1 MEPHKRRQ
9 VITALLQESG
19 EVTIEDLAIRLNV
32 SENTVRNDLTA
43 MEAENLL
50 RRIRGGAI
58 PVENDT
64 RINNLMFATRSRVE
78 QDSKRQIGY
87 WAAQLVHDGDAIIL
101 DASSTVYHLATF
113 LQDRRNLTVL
123 TNGLDVALL
132 LAKKPSNKLIL
143 ASNIVRSDGLAT
155 IGVINPDLRSNF
167 FAAKCFMSCAGFTVE
182 RGAMDIDVDEV
193 PLKAQ
198 MIELAQA
205 MILLADHSKFEKI
218 ATYSFARLNQIDH
231 LITDDAIAPDY
242 LTSLRQ
248 VAHFPITIVGDATT
262 RTLEPAGTLPTDPTY
277 RIGFG
282 NMSERMVFPQ
292 QVRRSLEQAARRFPN
307 IELLI
312 RDNDLDRRTAL
323 ENADWFVS
331 RRVDLVIEYQI
342 DAKAGNI
349 IMDKFNQAGI
359 PVIAVDIPLPGA
371 TFFGANNYRAGYI
384 AGEALGEWIT
394 QHWQGQL
401 DILLKLES
409 PRIGVTAAT
418 RLQGLQ
424 EGLESVVGSI
434 ADEQI
439 QIVNSPLLVHD
450 VPAAVAG
457 LLPLLPLA
465 ARIAIIAINDEV
477 AVGALEAFEKA
488 NRLGQV
494 VAVGQNADQIG
505 LEALRRH
512 DFPFIGSTRFAP
524 EEYGE
529 QLLHLAFKI
538 LSGAPVPPAVY
549 NQHIFLNRDNLREYY
564 ADSVE
569 IPMDIP

>member
-9 VITALLQESG
+9 VITTLLQESG

-32 SENTVRNDLTA
+32 SENTVRNDLNA
-43 MEAENLL
+43 MEADNLL
-50 RRIRGGAI
+50 QRVRGGAI
-58 PVENDT
+58 AQESDT
-64 RINNLMFATRSRVE
+64 RINNHVFATRSRVQ

-87 WAAQLVHDGDAIIL
+87 WAAQLVNDGDAIVL

-132 LAKKPSNKLIL
+132 LARNPSNKLIL

-155 IGVINPDLRSNF
+155 IGAINPDLRSNF
-167 FAAKCFMSCAGFTVE
+167 FAAKCFISCAGFSVE
-182 RGAMDIDVDEV
+182 RGLMDVDVDEV
-193 PLKAQ
+193 QIKSQ
-198 MIELAQA
+198 MIELANQ
-205 MILLADHSKFEKI
+205 MIVLVDHSKLGKI
-218 ATYSFARLNQIDH
+218 ATYSFAKLNQIDH
-231 LITDDAIAPDY
+231 LVTDDAVSPDY
-242 LTSLRQ
+242 LSALRQ
-248 VAHFPITIVGDATT
+248 ITHFPITIVGDSTA
-262 RTLEPAGTLPTDPTY
+262 RTLEPAGVLPTDPTY

-282 NMSERMVFPQ
+282 NMSEKMAFPQ
-292 QVRRSLEQAARRFPN
+292 QVRRSLEEAARRFPN

-312 RDNDLDRRTAL
+312 RDNQLDRRTAL
-323 ENADWFVS
+323 ENADWFVAH
-331 RRVDLVIEYQI
+331 RVDLVIEYQI

-394 QHWQGQL
+394 KNWQGSL

-409 PRIGVTAAT
+409 PRIGTVAAT

-424 EGLESVVGSI
+424 EGLESILGPI

-439 QIVNSPLLVHD
+439 QLVNSPLLFHD
-450 VPAAVAG
+450 VPAAVAS
-457 LLPLLPLA
+457 LLPLLPPD

-488 NRLGQV
+488 GRIKQV
-494 VAVGQNADQIG
+494 IAVGQNADQIG
-505 LEALRRH
+505 LEALHRP

-529 QLLHLAFKI
+529 QLLHLALKI

-549 NQHIFLNRDNLREYY
+549 NQHIFINRDNLHEYY
-564 ADSVE
+564 ADPIE
-569 IPMDIP
+569 TPIDIP